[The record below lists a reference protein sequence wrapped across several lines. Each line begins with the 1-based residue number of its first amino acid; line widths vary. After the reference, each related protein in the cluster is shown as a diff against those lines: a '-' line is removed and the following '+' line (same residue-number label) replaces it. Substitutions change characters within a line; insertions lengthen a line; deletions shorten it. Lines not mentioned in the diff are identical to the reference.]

1 MSLSR
6 TVTIAAGVVLLG
18 ILAVP
23 LIGQDTSTQL
33 ERATT
38 TPAPSPTL
46 ATGLTKTTRT
56 SQIMTDDETLV
67 RKLAERY
74 IEAVNT
80 HDNATIAELNCAKAA
95 PGLIQIAAD
104 GRPVTLGGLTRSPSP
119 DRYSA
124 ELTIGGEPSGRMI
137 IIRRDGVWCVR
148 D

>member
-1 MSLSR
+1 MNR
-6 TVTIAAGVVLLG
+6 RVATVATGAVLLG

-23 LIGQDTSTQL
+23 LIGHDSARL

-38 TPAPSPTL
+38 TPVPPTTL

-74 IEAVNT
+74 LEAVNT
-80 HDNATIAELNCAKAA
+80 HDDATIAALNCAKAA
-95 PGLIQIAAD
+95 PGLTQIAAD
-104 GRPVTLGGLTRSPSP
+104 GKPVTMTGLERAPARE
-119 DRYSA
+119 RYHLHLA
-124 ELTIGGEPSGRMI
+124 IGGEPAG
-137 IIRRDGVWCVR
+137 IRRIVKRDGTWCVE